1 MAQAKACPSVVLP
14 TPGTPS
20 IKRCPRA
27 KILAS
32 ARRTTSSFPRITRRS
47 ARSSCSALCDAAIA
61 VSGDIEWIL
70 LSGVD
75 AAQLPTSQDCDL
87 APGVLRCSL
96 TTNKGE
102 RPARGN
108 LPAPTE
114 GGRSSTAG
122 AARSLE
128 RFLLLKFRR
137 PPRQPLDPLRNR
149 RMRRKQVR
157 KIHPQQR
164 LNDKKMS
171 RRRRGHHRHAPRIR
185 IQLLQSARQSVRI
198 PRKVSPGSVR
208 LIFPRARHRQLY
220 QARRNRSHNQHQQSR
235 QPSATPPPI
244 AVATL

>member
-27 KILAS
+27 KILTSAS
-32 ARRTTSSFPRITRRS
+32 RTTSSFPRITRRS

-70 LSGVD
+70 LSGAD
-75 AAQLPTSQDCDL
+75 AAQLPTSQDCGF
-87 APGVLRCSL
+87 APWVLRCSRL
-96 TTNKGE
+96 TTKKGE
-102 RPARGN
+102 NARLRGTC
-108 LPAPTE
+108 LLPPKAGGPAP
-114 GGRSSTAG
+114 AG
-122 AARSLE
+122 APRSLE

-171 RRRRGHHRHAPRIR
+171 RRD
-185 IQLLQSARQSVRI
+185 
-198 PRKVSPGSVR
+198 RKSTR
-208 LIFPRARHRQLY
+208 L
-220 QARRNRSHNQHQQSR
+220 
-235 QPSATPPPI
+235 
-244 AVATL
+244 